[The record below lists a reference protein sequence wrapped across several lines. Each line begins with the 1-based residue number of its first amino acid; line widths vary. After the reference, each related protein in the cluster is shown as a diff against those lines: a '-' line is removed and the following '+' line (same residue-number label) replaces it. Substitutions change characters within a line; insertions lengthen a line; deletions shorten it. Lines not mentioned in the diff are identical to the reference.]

1 MEALFTSPMAKA
13 DLIKERSIP
22 ELIEIMQSTRQMRR
36 SDYNR
41 VIDYL
46 LSGQKVADAERSQMS
61 RILDALKQG
70 KVQLVD

>member
-1 MEALFTSPMAKA
+1 MAKA

-22 ELIEIMQSTRQMRR
+22 ELIVIMQSTRQMRR

>member
-1 MEALFTSPMAKA
+1 MAKA
-13 DLIKERSIP
+13 SEPKERSIP
-22 ELIEIMQSTRQMRR
+22 ELIQIMQATRQMRR

>member
-1 MEALFTSPMAKA
+1 MAKA

-22 ELIEIMQSTRQMRR
+22 ELIEIMQSTRQIRR

>member
-1 MEALFTSPMAKA
+1 MAKA
-13 DLIKERSIP
+13 DLQQERSIP

>member
-1 MEALFTSPMAKA
+1 MAKA

-22 ELIEIMQSTRQMRR
+22 EMIEIMQSTRQMRR

>member
-1 MEALFTSPMAKA
+1 MAKA

>member
-1 MEALFTSPMAKA
+1 MAKA
-13 DLIKERSIP
+13 DLTKERSIP
-22 ELIEIMQSTRQMRR
+22 ELIDIMQSTRQMRR

>member
-1 MEALFTSPMAKA
+1 MAKA
-13 DLIKERSIP
+13 ESKKPRSIP
-22 ELIEIMQSTRQMRR
+22 ELIAIMQSTRQIRR

-46 LSGQKVADAERSQMS
+46 LSGQKVADADRSQMS

>member
-1 MEALFTSPMAKA
+1 MAKA

-22 ELIEIMQSTRQMRR
+22 ELIDIMQSTRQMRR

>member
-1 MEALFTSPMAKA
+1 MAKA
-13 DLIKERSIP
+13 SQPAERSIP
-22 ELIEIMQSTRQMRR
+22 ELIDIMQSTRQMRR

-41 VIDYL
+41 VINYL

>member
-1 MEALFTSPMAKA
+1 MAKA
-13 DLIKERSIP
+13 SQATERSIP
-22 ELIEIMQSTRQMRR
+22 ELIQIMQSTRQMRR

>member
-1 MEALFTSPMAKA
+1 MAKA
-13 DLIKERSIP
+13 DLQQERSIP
-22 ELIEIMQSTRQMRR
+22 ELIDIMQSTRQMRR

>member
-1 MEALFTSPMAKA
+1 LFFFIMAKA

-46 LSGQKVADAERSQMS
+46 LSGQRVADAERSQMS